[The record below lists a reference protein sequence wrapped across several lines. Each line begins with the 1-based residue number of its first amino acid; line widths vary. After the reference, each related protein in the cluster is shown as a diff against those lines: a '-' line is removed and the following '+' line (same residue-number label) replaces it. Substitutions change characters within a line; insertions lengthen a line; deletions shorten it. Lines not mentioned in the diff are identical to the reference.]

1 MYYSPRYKI
10 CCRSW
15 RNWLFRIHFRSVSR
29 LTSGLNSG
37 VNHDVL
43 TSKGNTRGY
52 ILEVFGTRFQLPD
65 LGPIGANGLAYPR
78 DFLYPTAWF
87 EDTDGEFTIYNK
99 YQDQGSSDISTA
111 IRNRRLSEIDDYPK
125 SLRRL
130 SSFGE
135 PWQGKNVFMSTT
147 SFVL

>member
-1 MYYSPRYKI
+1 M
-10 CCRSW
+10 
-15 RNWLFRIHFRSVSR
+15 
-29 LTSGLNSG
+29 
-37 VNHDVL
+37 NHDVL

-99 YQDQGSSDISTA
+99 YQDQGSPDISRA
-111 IRNRRLSEIDDYPK
+111 IRNRRLAEI
-125 SLRRL
+125 RL
-130 SSFGE
+130 NA
-135 PWQGKNVFMSTT
+135 PRN
-147 SFVL
+147 LD